1 MTKAS
6 SSYNTK
12 SIRMKMSLLI
22 QHMYT
27 LKSHDVSDTTAH
39 SPSGLCFSALLG
51 CELPAELKCLSKSS
65 SLIFPFLS
73 FFSRRVS
80 LKSSFKSSLSTSDSC
95 EHTSSALT
103 LYIDFYSYIRTSK
116 RSKNVDSEREKHE
129 LHTSSFFLLA
139 FFFFFLSFLIFC
151 LDQALFL
158 MKFFLSGVSFAFS
171 FCSASLFCLCFSLF
185 LSLNRMVS
193 VSMVSGVKFGKV
205 FPFSSGIL
213 GKRRRAKPCARAA
226 KSRSVQGTHHF
237 NQVNYLVYA
246 SY

>member
-1 MTKAS
+1 MKAS
-6 SSYNTK
+6 SSNNTK
-12 SIRMKMSLLI
+12 SIRMKISLLI

-103 LYIDFYSYIRTSK
+103 LHIGFYSYIRTS
-116 RSKNVDSEREKHE
+116 NVVKMWIQKEKDMNYTH
-129 LHTSSFFLLA
+129 
-139 FFFFFLSFLIFC
+139 LI
-151 LDQALFL
+151 L
-158 MKFFLSGVSFAFS
+158 FS
-171 FCSASLFCLCFSLF
+171 FGVLLF
-185 LSLNRMVS
+185 LSILLDLLLGPGFVLDEVLPQWRLFRFLFLLRQSFLSLLLPVFIFKPD
-193 VSMVSGVKFGKV
+193 GVCVDGLRCEVRKGLSFQFRHFGQAEESEAMRQ
-205 FPFSSGIL
+205 SSKI
-213 GKRRRAKPCARAA
+213 
-226 KSRSVQGTHHF
+226 
-237 NQVNYLVYA
+237 QVCTRYT
-246 SY
+246 SF

>member
-1 MTKAS
+1 
-6 SSYNTK
+6 
-12 SIRMKMSLLI
+12 MSLLI

-103 LYIDFYSYIRTSK
+103 LYIDFYSYIRTSNVVK
-116 RSKNVDSEREKHE
+116 MWIQKEKNMNYTPHPFFFWR
-129 LHTSSFFLLA
+129 SSFSFYPSWSSAWTRLCSWWSSSSMASLSLSLSA
-139 FFFFFLSFLIFC
+139 PPVFF
-151 LDQALFL
+151 
-158 MKFFLSGVSFAFS
+158 V
-171 FCSASLFCLCFSLF
+171 SASPCF
-185 LSLNRMVS
+185 
-193 VSMVSGVKFGKV
+193 
-205 FPFSSGIL
+205 
-213 GKRRRAKPCARAA
+213 
-226 KSRSVQGTHHF
+226 
-237 NQVNYLVYA
+237 YL
-246 SY
+246 